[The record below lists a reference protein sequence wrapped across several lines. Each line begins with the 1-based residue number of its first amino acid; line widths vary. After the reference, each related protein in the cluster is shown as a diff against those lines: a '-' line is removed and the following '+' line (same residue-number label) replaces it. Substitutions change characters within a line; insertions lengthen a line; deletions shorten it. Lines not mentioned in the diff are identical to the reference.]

1 MGQIRDLKEPQ
12 KIAENA
18 AGSRPQITG
27 RVALSAKQI
36 ASAEASTEFKDLAV
50 DLAFEGGLLRVNN
63 FVVKTRVVVPRAA
76 PREAKRFA
84 SPRLPP
90 GIGSTTGRFHDTD
103 GAKVVLAEAPL
114 PGIGS
119 GAIASEFGTDN
130 SATLGQVGSL
140 AITELS

>member
-76 PREAKRFA
+76 PREAKVRIAGSLPVSDPRQDA
-84 SPRLPP
+84 SMILTAPKWFSPKRRCP
-90 GIGSTTGRFHDTD
+90 GSS
-103 GAKVVLAEAPL
+103 
-114 PGIGS
+114 S